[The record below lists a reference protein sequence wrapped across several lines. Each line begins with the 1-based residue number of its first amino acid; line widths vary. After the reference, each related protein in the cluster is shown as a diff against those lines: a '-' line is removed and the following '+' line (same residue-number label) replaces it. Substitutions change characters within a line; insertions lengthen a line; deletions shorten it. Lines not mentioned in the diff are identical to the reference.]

1 VLTGLYSN
9 DESFAQ
15 EEWMPRIAFDELPE
29 DARVWIFSAERKLAE
44 AERTRLLA
52 EVDAFIDQ
60 WGAHA
65 MPLTA
70 GRDLVYDQ
78 FLFIA
83 VDQRAAGPSGCSIDA
98 LVRQMKGLQDEIGVE
113 LVNHAPVLFRQ
124 GEAIAR
130 VPREAFAELAEAG
143 KLIERDAMMVR
154 SALLGALEDEDEE
167 TAVRRRA
174 LEAIAPVRH
183 PDVPGWIR
191 WAYQSG
197 EPLLR
202 QSAVYAMGRTCDPAW
217 LPVVVAEFGSSVPA
231 MRFEAAN
238 AARELADPKTLP
250 YLHELTSDDDP
261 QVALAAVHAVGG
273 IGGTAAR
280 KLLKHYVEQE
290 DPTLSEAAQ
299 EALRALEADEGDFSM
314 LTLQEP

>member
-1 VLTGLYSN
+1 
-9 DESFAQ
+9 
-15 EEWMPRIAFDELPE
+15 MPRIAFDELPE

-98 LVRQMKGLQDEIGVE
+98 LVRQMRSLQDEIGVE

-124 GEAIAR
+124 GDAIAR

-143 KLIERDAMMVR
+143 DVGPNTTVFNNTLTSLGDVR
-154 SALLGALEDEDEE
+154 AG
-167 TAVRRRA
+167 
-174 LEAIAPVRH
+174 
-183 PDVPGWIR
+183 R
-191 WAYQSG
+191 W
-197 EPLLR
+197 E
-202 QSAVYAMGRTCDPAW
+202 
-217 LPVVVAEFGSSVPA
+217 VPA
-231 MRFEAAN
+231 ADSWH
-238 AARELADPKTLP
+238 ARA
-250 YLHELTSDDDP
+250 
-261 QVALAAVHAVGG
+261 
-273 IGGTAAR
+273 
-280 KLLKHYVEQE
+280 
-290 DPTLSEAAQ
+290 
-299 EALRALEADEGDFSM
+299 FF
-314 LTLQEP
+314 